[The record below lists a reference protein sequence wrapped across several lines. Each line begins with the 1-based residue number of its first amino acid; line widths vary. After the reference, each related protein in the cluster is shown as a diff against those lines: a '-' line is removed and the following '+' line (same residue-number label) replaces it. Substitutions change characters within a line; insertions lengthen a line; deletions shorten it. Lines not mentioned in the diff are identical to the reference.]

1 MQVCSE
7 CRTEKPLDQYY
18 DRVKWQRGKHRWCKQ
33 CMCYDRWVRKVL
45 AASHPKEDNQ
55 ACYLCGDTTRR
66 LEVEHSHTRAQNDPR
81 DSWLGVPSMQLATTT
96 QTWPFFCSRAGRGDG
111 LSSTRRRVAVTT
123 WSRNFEPTRWHP
135 FCGSHLVVTT
145 RWRPFCGPHLVDR
158 RRTTVLTFV
167 KKSRNTQGAPG
178 KW

>member
-66 LEVEHSHTRAQNDPR
+66 LEVEHSHTRAKNDYR
-81 DSWLGVPSMQLATTT
+81 DSWNGWACHPCNLRKRRKFGNASSERVEEGVA
-96 QTWPFFCSRAGRGDG
+96 
-111 LSSTRRRVAVTT
+111 
-123 WSRNFEPTRWHP
+123 
-135 FCGSHLVVTT
+135 
-145 RWRPFCGPHLVDR
+145 
-158 RRTTVLTFV
+158 
-167 KKSRNTQGAPG
+167 
-178 KW
+178 